1 MSSVLEIRQLSTKS
15 QLPEHVHIL
24 CLLQIVLCS
33 SPFFLQ
39 RIRTTGT
46 KMRRSVLALWQSGV
60 HVPKGKGFN
69 AARMANW
76 PEAKIPDNFHFQEEQ
91 RFRLKAVPRDTGKIP
106 RDFLL
111 TVLYRHQ
118 PCEIDKLWDFC
129 SADPR
134 CVLDSKRHL
143 RAVLKQAREEGFL
156 SLEKIASSADNTA
169 VVDWHCVLS
178 RERYGEVK
186 QMVAKVAD
194 ASTIASASGLR
205 GGNITETTESL
216 NAFRELNEEAKKEHK
231 TMLEKQVAETTEM
244 LRKFQRTEIDY
255 LPYTD
260 LNGKVQFMWWYE
272 ARDRSNRAAESLP
285 EGNSGDLVP
294 AEESAAAATTTSN
307 V

>member
-1 MSSVLEIRQLSTKS
+1 
-15 QLPEHVHIL
+15 
-24 CLLQIVLCS
+24 
-33 SPFFLQ
+33 
-39 RIRTTGT
+39 
-46 KMRRSVLALWQSGV
+46 MRRSIIALWQAGV
-60 HVPKGKGFN
+60 HVPKGKAFN

-91 RFRLKAVPRDTGKIP
+91 RFRLKAMPRDTGKIP

-118 PCEIDKLWDFC
+118 PCEIDKLWDLC

-156 SLEKIASSADNTA
+156 TLEKAPTGASSNTTGSGAA
-169 VVDWHCVLS
+169 VGDWHCILTRDRY
-178 RERYGEVK
+178 REVQ
-186 QMVAKVAD
+186 QMVGKVAD
-194 ASTIASASGLR
+194 SSAVAAASGLR
-205 GGNITETTESL
+205 GGNITETSDSMS
-216 NAFRELNEEAKKEHK
+216 AFRELNDEAKREHK
-231 TMLEKQVAETTEM
+231 AMLEKHVAETTEM

-272 ARDRSNRAAESLP
+272 ARDRTNKAADTLP
-285 EGNSGDLVP
+285 DGNSSDLVP
-294 AEESAAAATTTSN
+294 AAADQ
-307 V
+307 

>member
-1 MSSVLEIRQLSTKS
+1 
-15 QLPEHVHIL
+15 
-24 CLLQIVLCS
+24 
-33 SPFFLQ
+33 
-39 RIRTTGT
+39 
-46 KMRRSVLALWQSGV
+46 MRRSVIALWQSGI

-118 PCEIDKLWDFC
+118 PCEIDKLWDLC

-156 SLEKIASSADNTA
+156 SLEKIVTSTEESAA
-169 VVDWHCVLS
+169 VDWHCVLS
-178 RERYGEVK
+178 RDRYAEVK

-194 ASTIASASGLR
+194 SSAIATASGLR

-216 NAFRELNEEAKKEHK
+216 SAFRELNEEAKKEHK
-231 TMLEKQVAETTEM
+231 AMLEKQVAETTEM

-272 ARDRSNRAAESLP
+272 ARDRSNRAADSLP
-285 EGNSGDLVP
+285 EGNSGDVVP
-294 AEESAAAATTTSN
+294 AEEPTATSPTA
-307 V
+307 